1 MELIAL
7 TDAGSGITLAQH
19 LYPSTEEPENYNW
32 VVRAQLPS
40 GEWADS
46 EMWLVD
52 ATYTR
57 EYLERSD
64 PEQHGPSYWNSVGT
78 NGHTV
83 CFDTDEHVE
92 IDGTLYLI
100 EWRDY
105 SGTGEVA

>member
-7 TDAGSGITLAQH
+7 TDAGNGIALAQ
-19 LYPSTEEPENYNW
+19 YEFPATDDDYAGI
-32 VVRAQLPS
+32 VRAQLPS

-64 PEQHGPSYWNSVGT
+64 PEQHGEDYWGSVGT

-83 CFDTDEHVE
+83 YQDTDGEHIE

>member
-7 TDAGSGITLAQH
+7 TDAGAGVALAQYEFPATDNDYAGV
-19 LYPSTEEPENYNW
+19 L
-32 VVRAQLPS
+32 RAQLPS

-57 EYLERSD
+57 AFLAQKD
-64 PEQHGPSYWNSVGT
+64 PATCGADYWAQVGT
-78 NGHTV
+78 NGHSV
-83 CFDTDEHVE
+83 YQDTDGEHIE

-105 SGTGEVA
+105 SGPGEVA

>member
-7 TDAGSGITLAQH
+7 TDAGNGIALAQ
-19 LYPSTEEPENYNW
+19 YEFPATDDDYAGI
-32 VVRAQLPS
+32 VRAQLPS

-57 EYLERSD
+57 ERLMRTHPDRTAPHWGSI
-64 PEQHGPSYWNSVGT
+64 GT

-83 CFDTDEHVE
+83 LADDCGEHID
-92 IDGTLYLI
+92 IDGALYI
-100 EWRDY
+100 VEWRDY